1 MSNTNRPLS
10 PHLSV
15 YRPQLT
21 SVLSILH
28 RITGFGLALGA
39 LLVTW
44 WLCAAMSGPRAFEC
58 FQGFT
63 HSIIGELMLFCWI
76 YALSFHF
83 MNGIRH
89 LVWDTGRGLTLKSAY
104 AGGWAVVV
112 LSVVATAVIWLAA

>member
-1 MSNTNRPLS
+1 MNRPLS

-21 SVLSILH
+21 TVLSILH
-28 RITGFGLALGA
+28 RITGFGLAMGA

-44 WLCAAMSGPRAFEC
+44 WLLAALTGARAYDG

-63 HSIIGELMLFCWI
+63 HSILGELMLFCWI

-83 MNGIRH
+83 LNGIRH
-89 LVWDTGRGLTLKSAY
+89 LVWDTGRALTLKSAY

-112 LSVVATAVIWLAA
+112 LSFIGTAAIWFAA